1 MLSWRCQPAARR
13 RKASRLMPASAS
25 IRAGRHSQGAA
36 PLCVC
41 AEQQEERSKED
52 PVSGVGKDAE
62 QRVVKRF

>member
-1 MLSWRCQPAARR
+1 MALPACRPQEKGFKAHARKREHKGRKTQP
-13 RKASRLMPASAS
+13 
-25 IRAGRHSQGAA
+25 GAA